1 MTGERIAVVA
11 SAIGLVLQPLFL
23 GYFLLYNGYML
34 VLILLSARQVR
45 RRVVGHFL
53 EDLDLIDD
61 NDYTKPLTMV
71 VPAFNEEVTIVDSV
85 TNLIHCDY
93 PRFEVVVVN
102 DGSSDA
108 TLDVLKQAFRLRRTD
123 LPYRDAIGTAR
134 VRAMYEATFPLPKNV
149 SRLVVIDKENAGKAD
164 ALNAGINTST
174 APYFVS
180 LDADSILDQRALKEL
195 MRMVQEDPRIVA
207 VGGQVA
213 IANGC
218 TIRGGRVVS
227 VGLPSHPWSRFQMVE
242 YLRSFTTGRTG
253 LDRLD
258 SILILSGV
266 FAVFEKETVIRAGGY
281 LTPLVQHKLVEEYVG
296 QRAGTVCEDME
307 IIVRLHRFMRDKL
320 KPRRIAFLP
329 HPVAWTEVPENL
341 ESLRKQRGR
350 WQRGLRESLFYHR
363 DMLFRTKYGRIGW
376 FALPTFWL
384 FEYYGPIL
392 EFTGYL
398 FVASFVIMER
408 IFGVTILNEQY
419 AVAFLLASL
428 GWGTLV
434 NVFAVLVGAWRFRY
448 RACRPA
454 AARAAAVQPQAG
466 RADPAGLFGAGE
478 LLLAADD
485 ALLAAARDCGMR
497 GAARAG
503 GRSSPGR
510 ASRSTRSPRVRP
522 EPARLRVLVVD
533 DDPDFA
539 RLISAIVADAGYG
552 APGLAIDGA
561 SALRGGRGGGP
572 DPARSPAPRHHRP
585 RPAPDAPRYRRTAGN
600 HPGHGARRRGPR
612 RPGPP
617 RRSR

>member
-1 MTGERIAVVA
+1 MRADGFTAIA
-11 SAIGLVLQPLFL
+11 SAIGLVFQPLFL
-23 GYFLLYNGYML
+23 GYFLLYNGYL
-34 VLILLSARQVR
+34 LLLILLSARQVR
-45 RRVVGHFL
+45 RRVAGHFI

-61 NDYTKPLTMV
+61 SDYTKPITMV

-102 DGSSDA
+102 DGSSDR
-108 TLDVLKQAFRLRRTD
+108 TLEVLKQAFRLRRTD

-134 VRAMYEATFPLPKNV
+134 VRAMYIAMIPLPANV
-149 SRLVVIDKENAGKAD
+149 SQLVVLDKDNAGKAD
-164 ALNAGINTST
+164 ALNAGINCST

-258 SILILSGV
+258 AILILSGV

-281 LTPLVQHKLVEEYVG
+281 LTPLVQHRLVGEYVG
-296 QRAGTVCEDME
+296 PSAGTVCEDME
-307 IIVRLHRFMRDKL
+307 IIVRLHRFVRDKL
-320 KPRRIAFLP
+320 RPRRIAFLP
-329 HPVAWTEVPENL
+329 HPVAWTEVPEKL

-350 WQRGLRESLFYHR
+350 WYRGLRESLFYHR
-363 DMLFRTKYGRIGW
+363 DMMFRRKYGRIGW
-376 FALPTFWL
+376 FALPSFWL
-384 FEYYGPIL
+384 FEYYGPVL
-392 EFTGYL
+392 EAAGYL
-398 FVASFVIMER
+398 FVLMFFLMER
-408 IFGVTILNEQY
+408 LFGIQLLNEQY

-448 RACRPA
+448 GLADRLQRGLLPFDRRRDVLILLGYAVLENFFWRFLTLYWRLRGLWDAWRGKSGWEKFARQGFQKHPE
-454 AARAAAVQPQAG
+454 AARAA
-466 RADPAGLFGAGE
+466 
-478 LLLAADD
+478 
-485 ALLAAARDCGMR
+485 
-497 GAARAG
+497 
-503 GRSSPGR
+503 
-510 ASRSTRSPRVRP
+510 
-522 EPARLRVLVVD
+522 
-533 DDPDFA
+533 
-539 RLISAIVADAGYG
+539 
-552 APGLAIDGA
+552 
-561 SALRGGRGGGP
+561 
-572 DPARSPAPRHHRP
+572 
-585 RPAPDAPRYRRTAGN
+585 
-600 HPGHGARRRGPR
+600 
-612 RPGPP
+612 
-617 RRSR
+617 